1 MCRPQTSARSSRTLR
16 LSAACSG
23 VRLGTCRE
31 SRDLFV
37 PDMYPFDLVLTA
49 KRVRQPIQAVAN
61 NAINP
66 LGASRDDNETPNGLG
81 T

>member
-1 MCRPQTSARSSRTLR
+1 
-16 LSAACSG
+16 